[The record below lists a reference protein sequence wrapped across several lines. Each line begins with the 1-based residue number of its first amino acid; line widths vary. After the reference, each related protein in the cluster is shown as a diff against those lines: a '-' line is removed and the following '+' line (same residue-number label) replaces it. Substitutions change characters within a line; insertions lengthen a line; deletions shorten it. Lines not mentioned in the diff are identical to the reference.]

1 MQVESLNAKLVALN
15 DKIFNRLRSVQTR
28 EAGVTADVL
37 LSLLERMKSEVSPL
51 PRRYSDFQAFAYNV
65 HGIIAWDEG
74 TKESARRAVTHF
86 ENQLEVNE
94 SIGFADGIATAK
106 ANIAAAKSKFKGGR
120 NNEELLKAS
129 QGFYELRV
137 AEYGEEHEST
147 IWAGN
152 AYAIHLL
159 NFKRWGEAR
168 ELLINLLA
176 TSKQVLGPNH
186 STTYEVKRGLERA
199 KHFGG

>member
-1 MQVESLNAKLVALN
+1 
-15 DKIFNRLRSVQTR
+15 VQKR

-65 HGIIAWDEG
+65 HGRIAWDEG
-74 TKESARRAVTHF
+74 TNESARRAVTHF

-94 SIGFADGIATAK
+94 SFGFADGIATAK

-129 QGFYELRV
+129 QDCMNCVSL
-137 AEYGEEHEST
+137 
-147 IWAGN
+147 
-152 AYAIHLL
+152 
-159 NFKRWGEAR
+159 KM
-168 ELLINLLA
+168 
-176 TSKQVLGPNH
+176 
-186 STTYEVKRGLERA
+186 A
-199 KHFGG
+199 KSMN